1 MRKAFGAGNALW
13 CDQQAGAAGL
23 DRAAARGGASQA
35 LSSDAG
41 RAACVHC
48 QNEDASAHRDSRHGP
63 AGVHM
68 SEHRHHWLTRL
79 YPPAWRARY
88 GDEMDELLSEQC
100 DWRQVADVARAALIE
115 RLFHSTRTG
124 ADIMRT
130 YPVST
135 RVLVRKPSAIVP
147 IAMSLAALAV
157 VLVAIGIFGARH
169 QADEGA

>member
-1 MRKAFGAGNALW
+1 M
-13 CDQQAGAAGL
+13 
-23 DRAAARGGASQA
+23 
-35 LSSDAG
+35 SD
-41 RAACVHC
+41 
-48 QNEDASAHRDSRHGP
+48 HG
-63 AGVHM
+63 
-68 SEHRHHWLTRL
+68 HHWLTRL

-147 IAMSLAALAV
+147 IAMSVAALAV
-157 VLVAIGIFGARH
+157 VLVAIAIFGAHR
-169 QADEGA
+169 QADEGAAAHIWQVLMAGQIPLLAWFAGRWLRQDFRHAVPILGLQIAAFGAALLPVWLLGL